1 MMANER
7 QFLLEYQEEG
17 GNFYYNSMDE
27 HHHPNTSGY
36 RTIAICSFNECCD
49 FSQAMKEKYDFGK
62 RPYPTYDC
70 ILKEWQLLKRNQ

>member
-1 MMANER
+1 MANER

-49 FSQAMKEKYDFGK
+49 FSQAMNEKYDFGK
-62 RPYPTYDC
+62 RYAHVR
-70 ILKEWQLLKRNQ
+70 IRRRLGRKMGGKHGW

>member
-1 MMANER
+1 MANEKP
-7 QFLLEYQEEG
+7 FLLEYQEEG

-49 FSQAMKEKYDFGK
+49 FSQAMNENM
-62 RPYPTYDC
+62 
-70 ILKEWQLLKRNQ
+70 ILENAHTPRMTAY